1 MTRTEKGRREE
12 TDRGVGKVEVEAEVG
27 QTLVGVGT
35 GMMGGSPRMIDGTAV
50 DMNQMVGL
58 ERAMTVRGEIAVTVA
73 SHAHIDMSVRVA
85 HQLEKSRSLAE
96 VRGIHD
102 AHQALVL
109 HLCPRGMILGEE
121 TREEGTPVP
130 GPVHQSAARNLVIE
144 GGHLQALVQQYP
156 PRGRGPW
163 VRSPAT
169 AATTDPATR
178 GWILKVVFPS
188 MFQYV
193 VIKQHKWEMEN
204 VRGHFEYFIKISVLV
219 KKI

>member
-1 MTRTEKGRREE
+1 MIRTGKGRREG
-12 TDRGVGKVEVEAEVG
+12 TDRGVGIVGVEALVG

-35 GMMGGSPRMIDGTAV
+35 GMTGEGPRMIDDRAV
-50 DMNQMVGL
+50 DVNQMVGL
-58 ERAMTVRGEIAVTVA
+58 ERAMTVRGEIAVTVT

-85 HQLEKSRSLAE
+85 HQLAERARSLAE
-96 VRGIHD
+96 ARGRHD
-102 AHQALVL
+102 SHQALVL
-109 HLCPRGMILGEE
+109 HLCPSGMIVGEE

-130 GPVHQSAARNLVIE
+130 GPAHQSSARSLVVG
-144 GGHLQALVQQYP
+144 GGHLQALVQRCP

-193 VIKQHKWEMEN
+193 VIKQHKWKMEN
-204 VRGHFEYFIKISVLV
+204 VRGQFEYLIKISV
-219 KKI
+219 